1 MMRFRIVILIC
12 VSIILSSSLIAQE
25 KKDSIQCEERV
36 DSCLNL
42 LNQFKKD
49 YILINRPSIGNHG
62 SIDIGM
68 FDDKDGE
75 TKYATSW
82 EIKLKRK
89 KSNSNVFTDVTLQ
102 YDSGKVANASDMLK
116 KINSYYKLFQSVSWL
131 SEKIQRDTTI
141 KIELHFT
148 KGLSFSY
155 KAQTSFLSDLSL
167 FNDGDERMMEELL
180 PQLTQSVFLE
190 ITERDGK
197 YSRWIILPSKEM
209 ILWHYKGDKVFDFNL
224 ETIKYRNYYGHKSVF
239 LRVTPEGK
247 IITPN

>member
-1 MMRFRIVILIC
+1 MLRFRIVILIC
-12 VSIILSSSLIAQE
+12 VSVILSNSLTAQE
-25 KKDSIQCEERV
+25 KKDSLPSEVKI

-89 KSNSNVFTDVTLQ
+89 KSNSNVFIAVALQ
-102 YDSGKVANASDMLK
+102 YDSGKVSDTNEMLK
-116 KINSYYKLFQSVSWL
+116 KINNYYKLFQSVSWL
-131 SEKIQRDTTI
+131 SEKIQIDTTI

-190 ITERDGK
+190 ITEGDGK
-197 YSRWIILPSKEM
+197 YSRWIVLPNKEM
-209 ILWHYKGDKVFDFNL
+209 ILWHYKGDTVLDFNL
-224 ETIKYRNYYGHKSVF
+224 ETIKYGNYYGHKSVF